1 MKKLLSLALISMLA
15 LPLAAFG
22 QGTLKVGTINM
33 DRAFKEYSK
42 TKEAEKKINDAKD
55 AAKKEFDD
63 RTDAYKKALEEV
75 NNLNKQLES
84 QALSADKKT
93 QLAKDR
99 DDKIN
104 NIKNMERE
112 INEFRQTRENQLRE
126 QALRMREGI
135 VKEITEIVN
144 DKVKA
149 LNLDLDLEKSGM
161 SFNDVPLVMYSRDN
175 YDFTNDVVT
184 ALNKPGR
191 ASTLNTEMPATS
203 PVATTGARAN
213 PPVPA
218 KAPPAASAT
227 PKKPQAYL
235 VAQTHACVSRRAF
248 CFSDVASLRVS
259 SDAIDVVRGTPNES
273 WNLWFAGDES
283 GEQLVVYFNTRSARS
298 FPGAAARAG
307 YLCLWLERCH
317 RRHIRSLF
325 SSWRSANIRAGR
337 ARAHRRS
344 GARPLEIR
352 SQLSLGGKRRVLAS
366 TRNSSGRNRAR

>member
-1 MKKLLSLALISMLA
+1 MKKLLSLALTSMLA

-22 QGTLKVGTINM
+22 QGTLKIGTINM
-33 DRAFKEYSK
+33 DRAFKEYTK

-63 RTDAYKKALEEV
+63 R
-75 NNLNKQLES
+75 
-84 QALSADKKT
+84 T

-144 DKVKA
+144 DKVKTM
-149 LNLDLDLEKSGM
+149 NLDLVFDKSGM
-161 SFNDVPLVMYSRDN
+161 SFNGVPLVMYSRDN

-213 PPVPA
+213 PPAPA
-218 KAPPAASAT
+218 KAPAAASAT
-227 PKKPQAYL
+227 PKKP
-235 VAQTHACVSRRAF
+235 
-248 CFSDVASLRVS
+248 
-259 SDAIDVVRGTPNES
+259 
-273 WNLWFAGDES
+273 
-283 GEQLVVYFNTRSARS
+283 
-298 FPGAAARAG
+298 
-307 YLCLWLERCH
+307 
-317 RRHIRSLF
+317 
-325 SSWRSANIRAGR
+325 
-337 ARAHRRS
+337 
-344 GARPLEIR
+344 
-352 SQLSLGGKRRVLAS
+352 
-366 TRNSSGRNRAR
+366 